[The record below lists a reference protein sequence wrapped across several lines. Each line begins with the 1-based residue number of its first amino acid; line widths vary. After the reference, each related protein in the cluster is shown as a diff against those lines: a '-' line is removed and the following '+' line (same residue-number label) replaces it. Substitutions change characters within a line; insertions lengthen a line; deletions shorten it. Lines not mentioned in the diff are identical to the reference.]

1 VLVFIRAKILNDYR
15 LSTVNGQ
22 EIHVSQG
29 IFEKL
34 PNFIKKSTVNTAQYV
49 VVAEDH
55 NMHRGVVVIYPDDP
69 ANSVH
74 DA

>member
-1 VLVFIRAKILNDYR
+1 MTIGSALIIWPTK
-15 LSTVNGQ
+15 SQ
-22 EIHVSQG
+22 EIQVSRG

-55 NMHRGVVVIYPDDP
+55 IMHRGVVVIYPDDP

-74 DA
+74 DAC